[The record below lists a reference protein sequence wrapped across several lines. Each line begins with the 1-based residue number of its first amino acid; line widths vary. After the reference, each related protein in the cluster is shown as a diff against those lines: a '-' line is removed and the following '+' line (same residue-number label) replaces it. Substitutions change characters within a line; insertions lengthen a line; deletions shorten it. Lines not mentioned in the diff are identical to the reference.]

1 MGYLE
6 LLRQGQG
13 VRSIAE
19 DGTWGTEELPKR
31 RNSWRCPKT
40 PDSYKSFDLK
50 GTENLRKGMINLI
63 NCGEKNNKIKWK
75 KSSLDLAMNK

>member
-31 RNSWRCPKT
+31 GNSWRCPKT